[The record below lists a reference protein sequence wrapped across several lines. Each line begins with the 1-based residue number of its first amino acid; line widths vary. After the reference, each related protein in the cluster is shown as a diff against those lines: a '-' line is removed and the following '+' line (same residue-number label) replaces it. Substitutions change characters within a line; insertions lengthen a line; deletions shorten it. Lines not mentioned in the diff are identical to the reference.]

1 MKTIRFGVFETNS
14 SSCHSVTILSDA
26 EYNAFKEQKAIIKD
40 GGYRELTKEEIESDV
55 TNDIN
60 YWKGSI
66 ERDGKTIEL
75 YEDLIKIECHKTF
88 FEKIEKYKDDH
99 WELRRVVDTTYDS
112 AIAFL
117 SEKIYFY
124 KKSIEEH
131 KETVSGLENAD
142 LDKVTKL
149 TQEYAKDHRDFECLE
164 REDFD
169 CSDVEFDI
177 IEGFLSCAWTYESF
191 GGNYENT
198 DESSRTIDGVTVH
211 VLSYS
216 GYDG

>member
-1 MKTIRFGVFETNS
+1 M
-14 SSCHSVTILSDA
+14 
-26 EYNAFKEQKAIIKD
+26 
-40 GGYRELTKEEIESDV
+40 
-55 TNDIN
+55 
-60 YWKGSI
+60 I

-75 YEDLIKIECHKTF
+75 YEDLIKIEDSKTF
-88 FEKIEKYKDDH
+88 FEKIKKYKDDR
-99 WELRRVVDTTYDS
+99 WELRDVVDKTYDS

-117 SEKIYFY
+117 SEKIDFY

-131 KETVSGLENAD
+131 KKTVSELENAD
-142 LDKVTKL
+142 LDKVAKFI
-149 TQEYAKDHRDFECLE
+149 QEYAKDHRDFDSLE

-177 IEGFLSCAWTYESF
+177 LEDFLSYAWTYKSF
-191 GGNYENT
+191 GGNYENI

-216 GYDG
+216 GYDGL